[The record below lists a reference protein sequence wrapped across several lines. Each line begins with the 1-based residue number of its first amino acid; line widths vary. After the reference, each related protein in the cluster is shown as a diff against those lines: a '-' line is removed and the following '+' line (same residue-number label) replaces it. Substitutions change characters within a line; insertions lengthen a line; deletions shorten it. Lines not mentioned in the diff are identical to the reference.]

1 MMNRHLLAA
10 LGLGLIAGPA
20 LAADGIGAGLLKS
33 QCIGCHAIAKP
44 ENTSLDRLWER
55 KGPDLYYAGSKFN
68 KPWLEKWL
76 QNPVRI
82 RPAGELYARHVK
94 GGTKEDVVDESGM
107 APHPKLP
114 KADAEAVAEAL
125 MALVAPA
132 ELVSKGAFK
141 GEKVSMAMGGM
152 FFGKLRGCG
161 ACHMAKPGFGGASGA
176 ELYTAGERLQ
186 GDYSYSYIKNPQQ
199 FDPRIWMPT
208 LNLAEPDLQR
218 LTGYILQLGAT
229 EAK

>member
-1 MMNRHLLAA
+1 MNRHLLAV

-44 ENTSLDRLWER
+44 ESTSLDRLWER

-82 RPAGELYARHVK
+82 RPAGELYVRHVK
-94 GGTKEDVVDESGM
+94 GGDKEDVVDESGM
-107 APHPKLP
+107 APHPKLS

-186 GDYSYSYIKNPQQ
+186 GDYIYSYIKNPQQ